1 MVGRLWRL
9 ILATGLML
17 VVTAGPGLAVDG
29 EPVIDIN
36 DFLPADFGD
45 IDGDNVPDLFEDIN
59 DDGIPDIPEGIH
71 GIWDDTIGAK
81 TEEEFI
87 AEVDVPETFDFDDE
101 LSLMMGPCGGLV
113 ISYNS
118 ARESIDAVVDRG
130 DDFPSVD
137 VITGEQAFTKDNPFR
152 LSSTGFMAYWGFTR
166 DVPTFSTAG
175 QQPGFDYGEGALSF
189 HDHRWEIVILE
200 VSADD
205 GGDPTRTTTTATLRW
220 STLVTF

>member
-101 LSLMMGPCGGLV
+101 LSL
-113 ISYNS
+113 
-118 ARESIDAVVDRG
+118 
-130 DDFPSVD
+130 
-137 VITGEQAFTKDNPFR
+137 
-152 LSSTGFMAYWGFTR
+152 
-166 DVPTFSTAG
+166 
-175 QQPGFDYGEGALSF
+175 
-189 HDHRWEIVILE
+189 
-200 VSADD
+200 
-205 GGDPTRTTTTATLRW
+205 
-220 STLVTF
+220 

>member
-1 MVGRLWRL
+1 M
-9 ILATGLML
+9 
-17 VVTAGPGLAVDG
+17 DG

-113 ISYNS
+113 HLIQFC
-118 ARESIDAVVDRG
+118 ARVHRCRG
-130 DDFPSVD
+130 RPRRRFPV
-137 VITGEQAFTKDNPFR
+137 G
-152 LSSTGFMAYWGFTR
+152 GR
-166 DVPTFSTAG
+166 DH
-175 QQPGFDYGEGALSF
+175 E
-189 HDHRWEIVILE
+189 
-200 VSADD
+200 
-205 GGDPTRTTTTATLRW
+205 
-220 STLVTF
+220 